1 MRKLMVAVAATAM
14 IGAPAYAGTMTISFA
29 SDSGETQVW
38 SFDDATGTASSG
50 DLSAPYTW
58 NAEENTICATTAE
71 GDICATFEEASETPA
86 VNDSSRYTTNTGTAG
101 TATITAMTE

>member
-1 MRKLMVAVAATAM
+1 MKKMMVAVATSALMA
-14 IGAPAYAGTMTISFA
+14 APAFAGTMTISFA

-58 NAEENTICATTAE
+58 NGEEKTICATTPQ
-71 GDICATFEEASETPA
+71 GDICATFEEASDTPA
-86 VNDSSRYTTNTGTAG
+86 VNDSSRYTTNTGTSG